1 MCTELEARKAEL
13 ATLAEEWRTHSPPAT
28 ARRPPPR
35 LATRVAATAGGAEGL
50 AAMLLRLGTRAAA
63 LMRDGVCRCDVDE
76 WVEAKVMEP
85 HRRATELVAQAERV
99 IAEPPTVEMLCR
111 TDGGS

>member
-1 MCTELEARKAEL
+1 MFKVRRALVSVSDKRNLIDFAR
-13 ATLAEEWRTHSPPAT
+13 
-28 ARRPPPR
+28 
-35 LATRVAATAGGAEGL
+35 GL
-50 AAMLLRLGTRAAA
+50 ADLGVEIVSTGGTCRQLQDAGIDAILVGEA

>member
-1 MCTELEARKAEL
+1 M
-13 ATLAEEWRTHSPPAT
+13 
-28 ARRPPPR
+28 
-35 LATRVAATAGGAEGL
+35 AATAGGAEGL